1 MACNFKWGSQRNENS
16 SLKKCYRPWLGDE
29 EKFETAHK
37 RLKIDTKVKIL
48 VRYCLHFLKN
58 TKKLTKKLI
67 KIFFSKFLKFV
78 STLLFSISRSF
89 EYFYQRKII
98 HNIGVC
104 VQNWPRVISFL
115 THFWSKPSLIKPSHV
130 GNLCLLLH

>member
-1 MACNFKWGSQRNENS
+1 MGEPKKWKFY
-16 SLKKCYRPWLGDE
+16 LKKMLPTMVGRRRKIWFLEDI
-29 EKFETAHK
+29 KTAHR
-37 RLKIDTKVKIL
+37 RLKIDTTVKIL

-78 STLLFSISRSF
+78 WTLLFSISRSF

-104 VQNWPRVISFL
+104 VQNWQRVISFL